1 VTDRAHASGDEAA
14 ARRCV
19 LLVDDDEGSLH
30 ALERLLIED
39 GFSTVTATDG
49 EAAIAAAR
57 RARPDVVITDLKM
70 PGMHGIELCRRL
82 HEIDDELPVIVVTG
96 RADMQA
102 VIESLRAGAEDF
114 LVKPLD
120 YDTALWCVRRALA
133 RRATR
138 MEHESL
144 YRDLNERLLLSSLRE
159 QEHAERERDRR
170 AQLSALLA
178 NLQEGVVVADRGG
191 QVQMVN
197 AAARAILGVGDEDL
211 RTVDAVGVHELRA
224 PGGRHL
230 ELDAHPLQRAL
241 RGEPFVDYEVIA
253 VRPDGEQRRLMTT
266 GTSVQDERGD
276 VSLAIVVFRDVT
288 DLRTLERQRE
298 EYLGLI
304 SHDLHNPLG
313 TIAMGVAMLKASL
326 VDGRPAPEDLG
337 IAERVERN
345 VTRMRTMLADLSGVT
360 SIEARGVE
368 VQRVAPCDL
377 RKVLT
382 DAVDSM
388 DDVRGRRIT
397 VEPPGAAPVMVSAD
411 ASQIERVVANLLSN
425 ALKYSADDAPVT
437 ARVTRHGSEI
447 ELVVVDSGIGIAP
460 QSVERLFDRYFRT
473 TPAKARA
480 SGLGLGLYIARQIV
494 EAQGGRIEV
503 ASELGVGSS
512 FTLVLPAVAAGP
524 ASNQLS

>member
-1 VTDRAHASGDEAA
+1 VTERSQTVSDEAA
-14 ARRCV
+14 ARPCV
-19 LLVDDDEGSLH
+19 LVVDDDEGSLR
-30 ALERLLIED
+30 ALERLLIDD

-49 EAAIAAAR
+49 DAAIVAAR
-57 RARPDVVITDLKM
+57 SARPDVVLTDLRM

-82 HEIDDELPVIVVTG
+82 HEIDDALPVVVMTG
-96 RADMQA
+96 RADMDA
-102 VIESLRAGAEDF
+102 VIESLRGGAEDF
-114 LVKPLD
+114 LLKPLD
-120 YDTALWCVRRALA
+120 YDTVLWRVERALA
-133 RRATR
+133 RRNTR
-138 MEHESL
+138 LEHDTL
-144 YRDLNERLLLSSLRE
+144 RRDLNERLLLSSLRE
-159 QEHAERERDRR
+159 QEHAEREHDRR

-191 QVQMVN
+191 QVQTVN

-211 RTVDAVGVHELRA
+211 RTVDAGAALELRA
-224 PGGRHL
+224 PGGRRL
-230 ELDAHPLQRAL
+230 EPDEHPLPRAL
-241 RGEPFVDYEVIA
+241 RGEQFVDYEVIA
-253 VRPDGEQRRLMTT
+253 ARPDGEPRWLMTT
-266 GTSVQDERGD
+266 GTSVRDERGD

-288 DLRTLERQRE
+288 DLRALERQRE

-313 TIAMGVAMLKASL
+313 TIAMGIAMLKASL
-326 VDGRPAPEDLG
+326 VNGRPAPEDLG

-360 SIEARGVE
+360 SIEARGVD
-368 VQRVAPCDL
+368 VHGGAPCDL

-388 DDVRGRRIT
+388 DDLRGRRIT
-397 VEPPGAAPVMVSAD
+397 VEPPSASPLLASAD

-447 ELVVVDSGIGIAP
+447 ALVVVDRGIGIAP

-512 FTLVLPAVAAGP
+512 FTLVLPAFAAGP
-524 ASNQLS
+524 ASNPLS